1 MRKLTPLFAMM
12 LLIAAC
18 QSGDHAVKPPVAKKI
33 PHEIVTHGHK
43 RVDPYY
49 WMNQRENPEVV
60 AYLEAENVYLKAVM
74 KDTEPLQ
81 EKLYHEIRSRIK
93 EMDNKGIIKF
103 YDFDSDYFI
112 AEILHPSG
120 SRQ

>member
-1 MRKLTPLFAMM
+1 MKALARF
-12 LLIAAC
+12 C
-18 QSGDHAVKPPVAKKI
+18 QCGEDA
-33 PHEIVTHGHK
+33 
-43 RVDPYY
+43 
-49 WMNQRENPEVV
+49 
-60 AYLEAENVYLKAVM
+60 
-74 KDTEPLQ
+74 
-81 EKLYHEIRSRIK
+81 IRSRIK